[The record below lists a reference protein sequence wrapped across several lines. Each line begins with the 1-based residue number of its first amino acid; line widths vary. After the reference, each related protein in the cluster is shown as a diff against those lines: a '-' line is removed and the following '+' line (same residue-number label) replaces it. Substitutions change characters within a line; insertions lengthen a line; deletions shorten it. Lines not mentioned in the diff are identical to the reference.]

1 MTITDQIK
9 ILDRKIM
16 QNQAPYD
23 LDRKAAK
30 ISTLSFHN
38 LYKYEYL
45 TGKDL
50 GLKPSAVEQT
60 NFEYSPLGKTFS
72 RVLNKDEDKK
82 EGLLKRLKN
91 FEHHGK
97 KQLDRD
103 PKSLQAISYFSQLST
118 KAKEFYVKIIKEKN
132 DIDPEEFACV
142 KTDGT
147 IFNFNK
153 FKPSQDLA
161 SNIYRD
167 KNLLKDAENKHSNIK
182 ILLNKLRNY
191 NPTKPK
197 KIKAKEETLSAA
209 EKLLNNRQDVI
220 DAFKTGI
227 FPYIDGSRIKKESEE
242 ESGGESEEESEE
254 KKLEKI
260 KDDFKKF
267 IEYIGNESKSINCDL
282 FKDFSDFWV
291 PSALAKKLYETKNKR
306 NNSKLLNTIKDR
318 WSHLED
324 KVKEMSEDE
333 KEIEQ
338 PDRILKIVEE
348 ILNSNKEIWQKEG
361 LRLKIL
367 TRNQMLSRLPISL
380 AQLKTGNNSE
390 KLKNEIRQLLYS
402 LYRSKKLTKQ
412 LYKSLT
418 LFKNGSNLYEHW
430 K

>member
-167 KNLLKDAENKHSNIK
+167 KNLLKDAENKQSNIK

-267 IEYIGNESKSINCDL
+267 IEYIGNESKSTNCDL

-306 NNSKLLNTIKDR
+306 NNSNLLNTIKDR

-412 LYKSLT
+412 LYKSLIDII
-418 LFKNGSNLYEHW
+418 
-430 K
+430 

>member
-167 KNLLKDAENKHSNIK
+167 KNLLKDAENKQSNIK

-267 IEYIGNESKSINCDL
+267 IEYIGNESKSTNCDL

-306 NNSKLLNTIKDR
+306 NNSNLLNTIKDR

-338 PDRILKIVEE
+338 PDRILKIAEE

-418 LFKNGSNLYEHW
+418 DII
-430 K
+430 